1 MKEQF
6 AMDVEAG
13 LTKQPKHLSSK
24 YFYDEVGSSLF
35 SKIMKL
41 PEYYL
46 TDAEFEIFQQQGN
59 DIIETLDIQKN
70 QPFEL
75 IELGAGDGYKTIEL
89 LKALEAE
96 KFNYQYIPIDISK
109 KALDQITHNVKAQLP
124 NKEISPKKGDYF
136 HILKE
141 LKESSVPKVILFL
154 GSNIGNMPD
163 EVAESFLLNLS
174 NSLSKGDKL
183 ILGADL
189 MKSKDI
195 VLPAYNDSEGVTSA
209 FNLNLLTRINREL
222 DADFDIEKFEHAPE
236 YDEVEGVAKSAIRSK
251 TAQTVDVK
259 MMDLKVSFEAGEKIH
274 TEISRKYNDEIINK
288 ISLHSGL
295 KIIGKL
301 RDSHH
306 YFADYI
312 LEKQS

>member
-6 AMDVEAG
+6 AKDIEAG

-46 TDAEFEIFQQQGN
+46 TNAEFEIFQQQGT
-59 DIIETLDIQKN
+59 DIIKTLDIHKN

-89 LKALEAE
+89 LKALEADNY
-96 KFNYQYIPIDISK
+96 NYQYIPIDISK
-109 KALDQITHNVKAQLP
+109 KALDQIKQNVKAQLP

-136 HILKE
+136 NILKE
-141 LKESSVPKVILFL
+141 LKESSIPKVILFL

-163 EVAESFLLNLS
+163 EIAESFLLNLS

-183 ILGADL
+183 ILGTDL

-222 DADFDIEKFEHAPE
+222 DADFDIAMFEHAPE
-236 YDEVEGVAKSAIRSK
+236 YDEKKGIATSAIRSK
-251 TAQTVDVK
+251 IVQTVEIK
-259 MMDLKVSFEAGEKIH
+259 ALDLKVSFEAGEKIH

-288 ISLHSGL
+288 IGLNSGL

-301 RDSHH
+301 SDSRH